1 MNGGG
6 WFKINRE
13 MFESDIWADVTTF
26 RLFILLI
33 GKASHEDGYRHRGMI
48 LNKGQW
54 VRSYRK
60 LADDLSYK
68 EGRGFKKYSL
78 NTIKR
83 CVQKL
88 VESERIVTEE
98 TELGTLFTVVNYQ
111 DYQNDSKHFNALNR
125 LESENEGRTEVRT
138 TTKEGNSSSSKG
150 FNGVVTESKNAI
162 NEELRTNGERSEN
175 EVRTL
180 GEQDQELK

>member
-48 LNKGQW
+48 LNKGQF

-68 EGRGFKKYSL
+68 EGRGYKKYSL
-78 NTIKR
+78 STIKNSI
-83 CVQKL
+83 QKL
-88 VESERIVTEE
+88 ISAERVNVKQ
-98 TELGTLFTVVNYQ
+98 TELGTLFTIINYAK
-111 DYQNDSKHFNALNR
+111 YQRNDEHKK
-125 LESENEGRTEVRT
+125 RTPNTKTDEVRT
-138 TTKEGNSSSSKG
+138 N
-150 FNGVVTESKNAI
+150 TELSP
-162 NEELRTNGERSEN
+162 N
-175 EVRTL
+175 EVRTNP
-180 GEQDQELK
+180 EQYQELEELKELK